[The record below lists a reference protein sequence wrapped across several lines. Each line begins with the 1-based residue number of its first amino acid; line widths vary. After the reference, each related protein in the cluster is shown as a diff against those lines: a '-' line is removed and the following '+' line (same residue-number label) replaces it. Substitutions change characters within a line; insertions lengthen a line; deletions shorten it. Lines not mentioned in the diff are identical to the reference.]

1 MILNV
6 FLPKNERGAKQD
18 LTSIKIRTITWAAA
32 QVDMLKGS
40 ISRHQMVFTSE
51 SITFFFS
58 NISKELLE
66 VQ

>member
-6 FLPKNERGAKQD
+6 FLPKNERGAEQD
-18 LTSIKIRTITWAAA
+18 LTSIKIKKITWAAA

-40 ISRHQMVFTSE
+40 ILRHQMVFTSE

-58 NISKELLE
+58 NISKELWE
-66 VQ
+66 V